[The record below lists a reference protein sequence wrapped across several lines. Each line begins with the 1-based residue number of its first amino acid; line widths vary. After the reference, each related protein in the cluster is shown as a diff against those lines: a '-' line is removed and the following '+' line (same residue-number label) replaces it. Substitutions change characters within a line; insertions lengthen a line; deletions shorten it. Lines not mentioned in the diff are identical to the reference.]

1 MDLSHFL
8 QKNRVVMCNCACF
21 QEKYCKVYITRG
33 AVSELLNTQLAITR
47 GAVSE
52 LLNTQLALASN
63 DLRSEVL
70 TICKTLHYITSL
82 LNAVA

>member
-33 AVSELLNTQLAITR
+33 AVSELLNTQLA
-47 GAVSE
+47 
-52 LLNTQLALASN
+52 LASN
-63 DLRSEVL
+63 DLRSKVL
-70 TICKTLHYITSL
+70 TICKTPHYITSL